1 MSTTVLSPG
10 VAAMAAT
17 GEHTRADRYRYRPDL
32 DPNVGVPSWVYMLH
46 LDPSPTSTP
55 RTTPGR
61 PTTRRSG
68 WPSTGPATAPACC
81 RSSARPAGP
90 GTSRAPGQA
99 ASTKNAPSS
108 GGGRRR
114 GSADCTP
121 STERGALADVA
132 HAAERIRAEQARRY
146 AAELEGEP
154 IEPELAAAM
163 TYAASHRVLCA
174 HADHEGRGAHWLE
187 PGEKC
192 MASEAKRETEAG

>member
-1 MSTTVLSPG
+1 
-10 VAAMAAT
+10 MAQ
-17 GEHTRADRYRYRPDL
+17 H
-32 DPNVGVPSWVYMLH
+32 
-46 LDPSPTSTP
+46 
-55 RTTPGR
+55 
-61 PTTRRSG
+61 
-68 WPSTGPATAPACC
+68 
-81 RSSARPAGP
+81 
-90 GTSRAPGQA
+90 GTSDGARLLQVQREAGGSWHIARTWPGGKYAERAIKRWRQA
-99 ASTKNAPSS
+99 P
-108 GGGRRR
+108 RQC
-114 GSADCTP
+114 ADCTP